1 MRLKE
6 RTLIT
11 VKHAPRITVSGEL
24 GGMAEG
30 FSDQTVSLRA
40 SLLPEG
46 GELAAAEKGVHTRAR
61 LKLLLPGDAS
71 AQAGD
76 GVWVDGALWRIL
88 AVRRWAAHAEWICEA
103 LV

>member
-11 VKHAPRITVSGEL
+11 VEHAPRITAVGEL
-24 GGMAEG
+24 GGMAEA
-30 FSDQTVSLRA
+30 FSPETVSLRA
-40 SLLPEG
+40 SLLPDG
-46 GELAAAEKGVHTRAR
+46 GELTAGEKGADSRAR
-61 LKLLLPGDAS
+61 LKLLLPADAS

-88 AVRRWAAHAEWICEA
+88 AVRRWCAHAEWICEA
-103 LV
+103 LS

>member
-11 VKHAPRITVSGEL
+11 VMHAPRIAVNGEL

-30 FSDQTVSLRA
+30 FSNRTTPHRA
-40 SLLPEG
+40 SLLPDG
-46 GELAAAEKGVHTRAR
+46 GELAALEKGLHTRAR
-61 LKLLLPGDAS
+61 IRLLLPGDAA

-103 LV
+103 LA